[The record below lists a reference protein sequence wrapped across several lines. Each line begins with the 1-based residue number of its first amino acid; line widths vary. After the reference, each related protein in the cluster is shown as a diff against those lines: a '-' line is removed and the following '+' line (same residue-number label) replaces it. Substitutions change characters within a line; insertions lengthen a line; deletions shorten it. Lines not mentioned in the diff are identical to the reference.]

1 MGGISSRALLVRT
14 GDLELLREKRAM
26 KVREAQSQF
35 PGHILGVAG
44 PLAALRAAPSLGG
57 CWKRKGCETHLSEA
71 RATASPSANWA
82 GPRGGRRLSRE
93 GWERGPCHGLQ
104 SLLQA
109 AVAPLPA
116 LGLCHAR
123 RWESHMSLF
132 TRRGSRP
139 AAGFC
144 SPHPQHECI
153 NMHTPIWYLGGNA
166 YCCSSCQPE
175 SGSQLPR
182 ATCREAREL
191 GRGRGWLWTHQRT

>member
-109 AVAPLPA
+109 AVRSSSPCSWALPRKEVGESHVLVYEEREPPSCWLLLPPPPARVHKHAHTHLVFGGQCLLLQLLPA
-116 LGLCHAR
+116 
-123 RWESHMSLF
+123 
-132 TRRGSRP
+132 
-139 AAGFC
+139 
-144 SPHPQHECI
+144 
-153 NMHTPIWYLGGNA
+153 
-166 YCCSSCQPE
+166 
-175 SGSQLPR
+175 
-182 ATCREAREL
+182 
-191 GRGRGWLWTHQRT
+191 